1 MNRKEKIIKTLLLGL
16 GLVAVMF
23 VYYKINTIG
32 YVSSTSRRAIETT
45 LFEVQEI
52 ESAMEVVENTFKKD
66 YSGCQ
71 LIDLWYDETFS
82 STYAPE
88 WAKQY
93 EADEAIILLS
103 TFHTADTW
111 VSEGLEPDTTYPQW
125 QWILVRNKGDIN
137 WILKTWGY

>member
-111 VSEGLEPDTTYPQW
+111 VSEGLEPDKTYPQW
-125 QWILVRNKGDIN
+125 QWILVRSGKTNN
-137 WILKTWGY
+137 WELKTWGY